1 MLVTGAGLLLRTVV
15 ALDRVDPGYHADR
28 VLTMYVTL
36 PLARYKTPQ
45 RALTFYQAAERE
57 MASLP
62 GVRSVGLGFSLPMD
76 GWEIGQGF
84 TVVGAPPVGEAEE
97 PAAHYQMVNAK
108 YFETLGSG
116 WYTAAPSRNTT
127 MPRPRRCASST
138 KNWCGGI

>member
-1 MLVTGAGLLLRTVV
+1 
-15 ALDRVDPGYHADR
+15 
-28 VLTMYVTL
+28 
-36 PLARYKTPQ
+36 
-45 RALTFYQAAERE
+45 

-62 GVRSVGLGFSLPMD
+62 GVRSVRLGFSLPMD